1 MNGDQNSD
9 TPLLVVVVLV
19 AVQPDR
25 EETGSGR
32 RGHSPAAEERLGA
45 GVVEA
50 EDE

>member
-9 TPLLVVVVLV
+9 TPLLVVVLV

-25 EETGSGR
+25 EEIGPGQ
-32 RGHSPAAEERLGA
+32 RGHSPAVEERMGA
-45 GVVEA
+45 GVAEA